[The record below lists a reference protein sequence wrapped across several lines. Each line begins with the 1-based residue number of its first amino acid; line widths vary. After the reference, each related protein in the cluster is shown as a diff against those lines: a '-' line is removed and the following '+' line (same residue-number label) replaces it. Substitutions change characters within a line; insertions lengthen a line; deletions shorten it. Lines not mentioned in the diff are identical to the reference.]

1 MSDIILRR
9 KKDGRYFSNFDAG
22 CPCWVRHIK
31 DAKRIDPIN
40 DDLVLYVL
48 AWYADFN
55 RVLVD
60 ESGNIIA
67 QNGNTQ

>member
-9 KKDGRYFSNFDAG
+9 KKDGRYFSTFDAG
-22 CPCWVRHIK
+22 WPCWTHHIK
-31 DAKRIDPIN
+31 DARRIDPIN
-40 DDLVLYVL
+40 DDFVLDVL
-48 AWYADFN
+48 ARYADFN

-67 QNGNTQ
+67 KSENTV